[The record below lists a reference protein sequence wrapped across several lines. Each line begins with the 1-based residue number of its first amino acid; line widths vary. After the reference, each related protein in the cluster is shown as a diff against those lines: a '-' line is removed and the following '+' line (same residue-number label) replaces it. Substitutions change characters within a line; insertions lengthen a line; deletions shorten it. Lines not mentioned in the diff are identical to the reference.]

1 MTQSFEKELESFD
14 KNRVLPAWD
23 GLIAQQQVTLERL
36 GAPTMFITK
45 EKLDR
50 DVSLY
55 SLNRLSDTS
64 DIHSLTST
72 NFKRQQRIIQVL
84 EGIVGGER

>member
-45 EKLDR
+45 EKPDR

-55 SLNRLSDTS
+55 SLNRLSDAG
-64 DIHSLTST
+64 DIHS
-72 NFKRQQRIIQVL
+72 
-84 EGIVGGER
+84 